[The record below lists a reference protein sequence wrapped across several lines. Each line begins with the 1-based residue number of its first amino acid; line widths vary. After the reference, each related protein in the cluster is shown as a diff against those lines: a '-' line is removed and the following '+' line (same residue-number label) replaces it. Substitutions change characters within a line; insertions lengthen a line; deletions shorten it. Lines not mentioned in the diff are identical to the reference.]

1 MSTVA
6 RPCAGTASVRGGSV
20 RRTTTCDRPSPET
33 TVSWTGMCA
42 GAVIVGGFSEPPGT
56 IVYVAGIRA
65 SSGGAPPVAGAPGF
79 VVVSGAVGGVPVAV
93 GEVVWVV
100 GGEVAGEVVGE
111 VVGGTVWVACGG
123 AVAVV
128 FAVDSVLDRDV
139 PHPTAVASN
148 KTHKRTANLLTFAG

>member
-6 RPCAGTASVRGGSV
+6 RPWAGTASACGGSV
-20 RRTTTCDRPSPET
+20 RRTTSCDRPSPET
-33 TVSWTGMCA
+33 TVTWTGMCA

-93 GEVVWVV
+93 GEVVWLV
-100 GGEVAGEVVGE
+100 GGE
-111 VVGGTVWVACGG
+111 VVGGVVWVAGGG

-139 PHPTAVASN
+139 PHPTAVASS

>member
-1 MSTVA
+1 
-6 RPCAGTASVRGGSV
+6 
-20 RRTTTCDRPSPET
+20 
-33 TVSWTGMCA
+33 MCA

-93 GEVVWVV
+93 GEVVWLV
-100 GGEVAGEVVGE
+100 GGE
-111 VVGGTVWVACGG
+111 VVGGVGWVAGGG

-139 PHPTAVASN
+139 PHPTAVASS

>member
-1 MSTVA
+1 
-6 RPCAGTASVRGGSV
+6 
-20 RRTTTCDRPSPET
+20 
-33 TVSWTGMCA
+33 
-42 GAVIVGGFSEPPGT
+42 
-56 IVYVAGIRA
+56 VAGIRA

-100 GGEVAGEVVGE
+100 DGEVVGD
-111 VVGGTVWVACGG
+111 VVGEVLGGAVCVAGGG
-123 AVAVV
+123 AVAVA

-148 KTHKRTANLLTFAG
+148 TTLKRTANLLTFPG